1 MSYLSNLLTLAS
13 GGRNLR
19 PRMVVYYLT
28 THCNFNCAYCEDF
41 GARRN
46 PNLPAHLPLADAKNL
61 LRKLRSG
68 LDSLWLTGGEPLL
81 VPHLPEL
88 LRFARRELGFR
99 SLSLITN
106 GSLLPARPEIL
117 PLLDRLVI
125 SLDSLDPAACAAL
138 NMPPAYAEKMP
149 ELLRQTASQQKT
161 LGFRLILNAVIT
173 PASLAD
179 ASLDALISFCAEN
192 SIRIAFS
199 PQAVNNW
206 PRYELLTSPAY
217 RAFIQKLIRLKRS
230 GAPILGSYAYLKT
243 LLRLE
248 PYDCY
253 PTLIPRI
260 LPGGELEYPC
270 RPIAKAGGEAGGRE
284 INLLDFPNW
293 QAAWA
298 AARQRYGEAPSACT
312 SCFQQCYV
320 EPSLMQARPLDY
332 WREPAELATFAPG

>member
-1 MSYLSNLLTLAS
+1 MSFLPNLLTLAS

-19 PRMVVYYLT
+19 PRMAVYYLT
-28 THCNFNCAYCEDF
+28 NHCNFNCAYCEDF

-46 PNLPAHLPLADAKNL
+46 PGLPAHLPLEDAKRL
-61 LRKLRSG
+61 LRRIRSG
-68 LDSLWLTGGEPLL
+68 VDALWLTGGEPLL

-88 LRFARRELGFR
+88 LRFARREMKFR
-99 SLSLITN
+99 SLSLISN
-106 GSLLPARPEIL
+106 GSLLPTRPEIL
-117 PLLDRLVI
+117 PLLNRLVI

-149 ELLRQTASQQKT
+149 ELLRQTARQQKT

-179 ASLDALISFCAEN
+179 ASLEALLAFCAEN
-192 SIRIAFS
+192 KIRISFS
-199 PQAVNNW
+199 PQSVNNW

-217 RAFIQKLIRLKRS
+217 RAFIEKLIRLKQS
-230 GAPILGSYAYLKT
+230 GAPILGSLAYLKM

-270 RPIAKAGGEAGGRE
+270 RPIAKAGGELGGRE

-293 QAAWA
+293 RAAWQAA
-298 AARQRYGEAPSACT
+298 RLRYGEAPSACN
-312 SCFQQCYV
+312 SCFQQCYA
-320 EPSLMQARPLDY
+320 EPSLMQARPLAALL
-332 WREPAELATFAPG
+332 EPADLAIFAPG